1 MASNL
6 CCITDDRPA
15 SPALPC
21 ARRIYISHTEGNL
34 LDGLRRNRNSSPTST
49 KTEELNDLR
58 KIFADANRDKDGLY
72 NCDGASSTQSNRTA
86 SRIANFLRRK
96 LSREKSRSKPALQTE
111 QHEFRRLKQDLH
123 RSLLADH
130 RPESGG
136 YDSDAPVIEDIREI
150 EPTELGVC
158 RRKTTKCGRRGLQE
172 IHWATTAPNR

>member
-15 SPALPC
+15 SPALPS
-21 ARRIYISHTEGNL
+21 ARRIYICRTEGNL
-34 LDGLRRNRNSSPTST
+34 LDGLRRNRNPSFTST

-58 KIFADANRDKDGLY
+58 KIFADANLDKDGLS
-72 NCDGASSTQSNRTA
+72 NCDGTSSTRSNRTI

-96 LSREKSRSKPALQTE
+96 LSRERSRSKPALQTDPN
-111 QHEFRRLKQDLH
+111 EFRKLRQDLH

-136 YDSDAPVIEDIREI
+136 YDSDAPAIEDIHDI
-150 EPTELGVC
+150 EQAEFGVG
-158 RRKTTKCGRRGLQE
+158 RRRTTKCSRRGLQE